1 MQTLTLE
8 DYKKNIGSK
17 VHKHMSG
24 KPFKSGLVVNTI
36 KGVINHPHL
45 NIPAYTFIEDESY
58 VECRR
63 CEPISNGVVK
73 KTSLFEKLII
83 FVKNLFNKKT
93 S

>member
-1 MQTLTLE
+1 MQILTVE

-45 NIPAYTFIEDESY
+45 NIPAYTFEEDESY

-63 CEPISNGVVK
+63 CEPISNGVS
-73 KTSLFEKLII
+73 KTPSRLEKIFT
-83 FVKNLFNKKT
+83 FVKVFFNKKA